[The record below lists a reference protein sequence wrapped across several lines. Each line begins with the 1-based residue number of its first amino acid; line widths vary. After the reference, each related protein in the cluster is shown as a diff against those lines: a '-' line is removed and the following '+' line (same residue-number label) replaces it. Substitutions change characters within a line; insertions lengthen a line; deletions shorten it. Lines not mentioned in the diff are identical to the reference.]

1 MPHMHNLWVTAMTKA
16 HEKVMQTGQ
25 PVDRPLTRE
34 ELPFEVDGT
43 DRARRYYTDVDQ
55 SPGGILTWA
64 TIFRTY
70 EGLLRCVWKR
80 GLYREVYFEI
90 WQRPQEV
97 GQREVK
103 LGTGEFGLFKDGP
116 ALDTSAAA

>member
-1 MPHMHNLWVTAMTKA
+1 MTKA
-16 HEKVMQTGQ
+16 REKLMETGR

-55 SPGGILTWA
+55 SPGGVLTWA
-64 TIFRTY
+64 TVFRTY
-70 EGLLRCVWKR
+70 EGLLRCVWKQ

-97 GQREVK
+97 GQREVQ
-103 LGTGEFGLFKDGP
+103 LGTGEFGLYKDGP
-116 ALDTSAAA
+116 ALDKSAATQ